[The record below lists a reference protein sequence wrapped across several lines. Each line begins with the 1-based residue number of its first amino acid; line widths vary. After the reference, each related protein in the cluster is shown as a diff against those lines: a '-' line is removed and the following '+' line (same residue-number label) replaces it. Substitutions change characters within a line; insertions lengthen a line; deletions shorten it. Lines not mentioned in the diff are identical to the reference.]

1 LTRKLPPHP
10 LLQSSEVARSLLLL
24 FLAAVTGVAGALGIV
39 FFRYLVGFF
48 HSVFFEYLLSAVSF
62 HAYGYNLGILLLP
75 IFGGIIIG
83 PIMWQLAPEVVGHGI
98 PETLE
103 AFAYE
108 KGRIRKR
115 VALLKVP
122 VSAITLGSGGSAG
135 REGPGARIG
144 ASVGSTMGEL
154 FRLRPDEVRLLLV
167 AGLSA
172 GIAATFNAPLGGI
185 LFGLEIIYRR
195 FKLPPLV
202 FVSIGLGCL
211 TSIVV
216 AKLFITQFTA
226 FAPLVVDFSAIEL
239 GYALLMGLLFGL
251 LSFFWTKLLYGVEHL
266 FNRIKIVDDLKPALG
281 AIPVGIAGIFLSQ
294 YGVMGVGY
302 EGIQAIL
309 NNQVSVALLLVLL
322 VAKLLSSSFTIGSG
336 GSGGIFAPSLYMGAM
351 AGYFLGNLVAP
362 ALSLNPIAVMVVG
375 MAAVFAGAARAPLT
389 SVVLVAEVCGNYSL
403 VLLLILPC
411 IISFFVANY
420 FLHRSSIYT
429 LRMELK
435 GRDIYPALI

>member
-1 LTRKLPPHP
+1 LTREPPH
-10 LLQSSEVARSLLLL
+10 LLFRSSEVARSLLLL
-24 FLAAVTGVAGALGIV
+24 ALAAVTGVAGALGIV
-39 FFRYLVGFF
+39 LFRYLVGFCYTL
-48 HSVFFEYLLSAVSF
+48 FFKDLLSIIPF
-62 HAYGYNLGILLLP
+62 HVYGYNLGIALLP
-75 IFGGIIIG
+75 ILGGLIIG
-83 PIMWQLAPEVVGHGI
+83 PIMWRLAPEVVGHGI

-108 KGRIRKR
+108 RGRIRKR

-144 ASVGSTMGEL
+144 ASVGSTIGEL
-154 FRLRPDEVRLLLV
+154 LRLRPDEVRLLLV

-172 GIAATFNAPLGGI
+172 GITATFSAPLGGI

-202 FVSIGLGCL
+202 LVSTGLGCL

-226 FAPLVVDFSAIEL
+226 FAPLEVQFGTVEM
-239 GYALLMGLLFGL
+239 GYALPLGLLFGL
-251 LSFFWTKLLYGVEHL
+251 LSFLWTKLLYGVEHL
-266 FNRIKIVDDLKPALG
+266 FDRMNIVNDLKPALG
-281 AIPVGIAGIFLSQ
+281 AIPVGIAGVFLLQ

-302 EGIQAIL
+302 EGIQAVL
-309 NNQVSVALLLVLL
+309 NDQVPVVLLLVLF
-322 VAKLLSSSFTIGSG
+322 ASKLLSSGFTIGSG

-351 AGYFLGNLVAP
+351 AGYFLGNLAAP
-362 ALSLNPIAVMVVG
+362 ILTVNPTAMMVVG
-375 MAAVFAGAARAPLT
+375 MAAVFAGAARAPMT
-389 SVVLVAEVCGNYSL
+389 AAVLVAEVCGNYSL
-403 VLLLILPC
+403 VLLLVIPC
-411 IISFFVANY
+411 IVSFFVASS
-420 FLHRSSIYT
+420 LLRSSSIYT

-435 GRDIYPALI
+435 GRDIRPALV